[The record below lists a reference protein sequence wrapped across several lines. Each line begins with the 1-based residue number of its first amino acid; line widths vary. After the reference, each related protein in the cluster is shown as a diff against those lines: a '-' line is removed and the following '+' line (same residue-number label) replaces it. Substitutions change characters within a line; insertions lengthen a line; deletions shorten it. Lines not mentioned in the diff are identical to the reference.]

1 MDTEEIFDWLK
12 EHPKVIMITGLFIV
26 MIFISVVFSS
36 NEGQADNYIE
46 VSSLDESESI
56 VNSENTDTNSESESS
71 EPSII
76 YIDVKGA
83 VEQPGVYALNQGERI
98 KDAIDAAGGFKA
110 NALERVINLAQVVED
125 QMLLYV
131 PEIGEET
138 SIESDLITSNPEE
151 ESVQNELVNLN
162 TADISALM
170 TLNGIGE
177 KKAQAIITYREENG
191 SFQQT
196 EDIMEVSGIGE
207 KTFENLKDFI
217 SVSD

>member
-1 MDTEEIFDWLK
+1 MDMEAIIDWLK
-12 EHPKVIMITGLFIV
+12 DHPKVIMIAGLFMV
-26 MIFISVVFSS
+26 VIFINAIFSS
-36 NEGQADNYIE
+36 NESQADNYIE
-46 VSSLDESESI
+46 VSSRDESESI
-56 VNSENTDTNSESESS
+56 VESESANINSESESS

-83 VEQPGVYALNQGERI
+83 VEQPGVYAINQGERI

-110 NALERVINLAQVVED
+110 NALERVINLAQIAED

-131 PEIGEET
+131 PEIGEESLVDT
-138 SIESDLITSNPEE
+138 GLISNSPESEGNT
-151 ESVQNELVNLN
+151 NELVNLN
-162 TADISALM
+162 TADTSVLM

-191 SFQQT
+191 SFQQI

-217 SVSD
+217 TVSD